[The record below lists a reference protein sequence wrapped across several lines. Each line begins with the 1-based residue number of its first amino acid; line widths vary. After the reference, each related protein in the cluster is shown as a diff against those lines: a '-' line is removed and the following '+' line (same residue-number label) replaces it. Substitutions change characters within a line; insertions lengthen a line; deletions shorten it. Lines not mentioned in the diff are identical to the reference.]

1 MELNRTHYMMIGLV
15 LLALGVQFRRVESFV
30 LTEKATQV
38 IAKRLKKTDT
48 VATTF
53 VPSLATSP
61 PASKLS
67 VPAVVHLDHWQQGS
81 DRRQSDPARGR
92 PGWGGHVGAAFQELV
107 ECC

>member
-30 LTEKATQV
+30 LTEKATHA
-38 IAKRLKKTDT
+38 IAKRLKKTET

-61 PASKLS
+61 PMAKRTVKPPKWLGYVLLS
-67 VPAVVHLDHWQQGS
+67 AGGVMVLHSLAMP
-81 DRRQSDPARGR
+81 R
-92 PGWGGHVGAAFQELV
+92 PG
-107 ECC
+107 